1 MTMPLDPLPDTAASF
16 PPMPPP
22 HHPACTQF
30 HRTLQSQFS
39 AVSPTQT
46 NPSQQIWPV
55 WTPFFS
61 LPYKQQTRILVN

>member
-1 MTMPLDPLPDTAASF
+1 MHNPTATSNTAASSRLT
-16 PPMPPP
+16 PQP
-22 HHPACTQF
+22 HHPTYTQF